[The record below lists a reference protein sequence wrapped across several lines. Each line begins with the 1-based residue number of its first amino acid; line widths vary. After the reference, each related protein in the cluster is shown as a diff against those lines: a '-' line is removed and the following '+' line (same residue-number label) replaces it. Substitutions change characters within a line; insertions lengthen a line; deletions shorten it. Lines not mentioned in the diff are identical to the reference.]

1 MKLGPCSNVYPARR
15 EKGEGTQASK
25 LAIFS
30 QITTPASRLPAC
42 DRSPNDKEMIMRHVI
57 RIAIV
62 GFCLTLGTV
71 YGKPP
76 EENPEVASFQK
87 LEQLVS
93 KQVEVGV
100 ASKNQLLKVRILEL
114 RMLFTNGKLTQERW
128 LAKEQ
133 QLNAELLG
141 IQLSEVS
148 QGDKAINQVFEFQ
161 NSLLSTREML
171 MRNAEPRK
179 SE

>member
-1 MKLGPCSNVYPARR
+1 MVQVILRQVVDDLGERV
-15 EKGEGTQASK
+15 GT
-25 LAIFS
+25 
-30 QITTPASRLPAC
+30 LPAL
-42 DRSPNDKEMIMRHVI
+42 P
-57 RIAIV
+57 
-62 GFCLTLGTV
+62 
-71 YGKPP
+71 
-76 EENPEVASFQK
+76 
-87 LEQLVS
+87 QLQTRG

-171 MRNAEPRK
+171 KRNAEPRK